1 MDSRLCQIALL
12 GLALGLTVLPAVP
25 SRAQLITEGQGE
37 TFDAA
42 RSEDATGRIAIL
54 RALDKVTARTVDL
67 EVPVDQPVRFGT
79 LSVTVRYC
87 RTRPPEEPPETF
99 AFLEIDEEPDSRAAV
114 RLFTG
119 WMIASSPALNPLE
132 HPVYDVWVV
141 GCRHPEP
148 PEPEP
153 EAEDAEDGEGAE
165 DAADRE

>member
-1 MDSRLCQIALL
+1 MDSRLRQIALL
-12 GLALGLTVLPAVP
+12 GLALGLAVLPAAP
-25 SRAQLITEGQGE
+25 TRAQIITEGQGQGE
-37 TFDAA
+37 SFDAA

-67 EVPVDQPVRFGT
+67 EVPVDEPVRFGT
-79 LSVTVRYC
+79 LIVTVRYC

-141 GCRHPEP
+141 GCRHPAP
-148 PEPEP
+148 PEP
-153 EAEDAEDGEGAE
+153 EAEAGEEESPEGE
-165 DAADRE
+165 TEAD

>member
-1 MDSRLCQIALL
+1 MDSRLRQIALL
-12 GLALGLTVLPAVP
+12 GLALGLTALPAAP
-25 SRAQLITEGQGE
+25 TRAQMIGEGQGE

-42 RSEDATGRIAIL
+42 RSEDATGRIAVL

-67 EVPVDQPVRFGT
+67 EVPVDEPIRFGT
-79 LSVTVRYC
+79 LNITVRYC

-99 AFLEIDEEPDSRAAV
+99 AFLEIEEEPDSRAAV

-148 PEPEP
+148 PEPEAEADEGEEASP
-153 EAEDAEDGEGAE
+153 EGEAV
-165 DAADRE
+165 AD

>member
-1 MDSRLCQIALL
+1 MDSRLRQIALL
-12 GLALGLTVLPAVP
+12 GLALGLTALPAAP
-25 SRAQLITEGQGE
+25 TRAQIIGEGQGE

-42 RSEDATGRIAIL
+42 RSEDATGRIAVL

-67 EVPVDQPVRFGT
+67 EVPVDEPIRFGT
-79 LSVTVRYC
+79 LNITVRYC

-99 AFLEIDEEPDSRAAV
+99 AFLEIEEEPDSRAAV

-153 EAEDAEDGEGAE
+153 EADEGEEASPEGEAV
-165 DAADRE
+165 AD

>member
-1 MDSRLCQIALL
+1 MDSRLRQIALF
-12 GLALGLTVLPAVP
+12 GLALGLAVLPAAP
-25 SRAQLITEGQGE
+25 TRAQIVTEGQGE

-67 EVPVDQPVRFGT
+67 EVPVDEPIRFGT
-79 LSVTVRYC
+79 LNITVRYC

-99 AFLEIDEEPDSRAAV
+99 AFLEIEEEPDSRTAV

-153 EAEDAEDGEGAE
+153 EAGEGDEASPE
-165 DAADRE
+165 SETEAD

>member
-1 MDSRLCQIALL
+1 MDSRLRQIALL
-12 GLALGLTVLPAVP
+12 GIALGLTALPTAP
-25 SRAQLITEGQGE
+25 TRAQIIGEGQGE

-42 RSEDATGRIAIL
+42 RSEDATGRIAVL

-67 EVPVDQPVRFGT
+67 EVPVDEPVRFGT
-79 LSVTVRYC
+79 LIVTVRYC

-141 GCRHPEP
+141 GCRHPAP
-148 PEPEP
+148 PEP
-153 EAEDAEDGEGAE
+153 EAETGEEESPEGE
-165 DAADRE
+165 TEAD

>member
-1 MDSRLCQIALL
+1 MDSRLRKIALL
-12 GLALGLTVLPAVP
+12 GLALGLAALPTAP
-25 SRAQLITEGQGE
+25 TRAQIITEGQGE
-37 TFDAA
+37 SFDAA
-42 RSEDATGRIAIL
+42 RSEDATGRIAVL

-67 EVPVDQPVRFGT
+67 EVPVDEPIRFGT
-79 LSVTVRYC
+79 LIVTVRYC

-141 GCRHPEP
+141 GCRHPVP
-148 PEPEP
+148 PEP
-153 EAEDAEDGEGAE
+153 EAEAGEEGSRE
-165 DAADRE
+165 GETEAD

>member
-1 MDSRLCQIALL
+1 MDSRLRQIALL
-12 GLALGLTVLPAVP
+12 GLALGLAVLSAAPT
-25 SRAQLITEGQGE
+25 RAQIITEGQGE

-42 RSEDATGRIAIL
+42 RAEDATGRIAIL

-67 EVPVDQPVRFGT
+67 EVPVDEPIRFGT
-79 LSVTVRYC
+79 LNVTVRYC

-99 AFLEIDEEPDSRAAV
+99 AFLEIEEVPDSRAAV

-153 EAEDAEDGEGAE
+153 EAGEGDEASSE
-165 DAADRE
+165 TETEAD